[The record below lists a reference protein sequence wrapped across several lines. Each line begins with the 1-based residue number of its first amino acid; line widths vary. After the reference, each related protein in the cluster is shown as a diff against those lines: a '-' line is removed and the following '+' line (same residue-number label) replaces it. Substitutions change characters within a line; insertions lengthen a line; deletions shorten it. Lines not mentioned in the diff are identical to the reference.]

1 VQKEDF
7 MQGSSLLHLRDFRL
21 GFAGSAGVK
30 EVLHG
35 IDIDVRP
42 GELVGLVGESGSGKT
57 VTAKYALGILP
68 GNAKV
73 LGGEASLLGENL
85 QTISAA
91 GRAALKSRIA
101 YVPQDPMGALNPSFT
116 IGKQIADYLTWDA
129 SGRRLLPYLRKRR
142 NGALQR
148 QLQDRAAELLEMVRI
163 PDPTRVLSSY
173 PMQLSGGMRQRVLL
187 ALAMRNKPQF
197 LVADEPT
204 TALDVTVQKRIVELM
219 QQLVEE
225 HDLAGLYITHD
236 LGVARWLCKRS
247 YVMYNG
253 NVVETGETASIL
265 DAPTHDYTRRLVAAI
280 PRLSDHVAVREQA
293 EGQPRLRIENLTK
306 RFKEKVAVNAVSFD
320 VLPGE
325 TFAIV
330 GESGSGK
337 STVANMICGM
347 LKPSE
352 GEMRVNLD
360 GVNDASLADRGL
372 YRDKIQMVW
381 QDPSSA
387 LNPRQTIGQI
397 IELPLKLRGMEN
409 PAQRQARMRDLLEKV
424 ALPGDVLRRYP
435 RSLSGGQKQRVCI
448 ARALAME
455 PQVLVLDEPTS
466 ALDVSVQARILDL
479 LKALRESEKLTYI
492 LITHDLGVVRAMADR
507 VAVLYHGDLV
517 ELGKAHDVLGAP
529 SSDYTRD
536 LLAAVPKLEGD
547 MPAITT

>member
-1 VQKEDF
+1 
-7 MQGSSLLHLRDFRL
+7 MQGSSLLRLTDFRL
-21 GFAGSAGVK
+21 GFAGAAGIR
-30 EVLHG
+30 EVLYG
-35 IDIDVRP
+35 IDLDVRP

-57 VTAKYALGILP
+57 VTAKYVLGILP
-68 GNAKV
+68 ANAKV

-85 QTISAA
+85 RTISDA

-116 IGKQIADYLTWDA
+116 IGKQIADYLTWDV
-129 SGRRLLPYLRKRR
+129 SERRLFTYLSKRR
-142 NGALQR
+142 NRALQK
-148 QLQDRAAELLEMVRI
+148 QLHDRAAELLAMVKI
-163 PDPTRVLSSY
+163 PDPSRVLASY

-187 ALAMRNKPQF
+187 ALAMRNKPRF

-219 QQLVEE
+219 RELVQE
-225 HDLAGLYITHD
+225 HDLSGLYITHD

-247 YVMYNG
+247 YVMYRG
-253 NVVETGETASIL
+253 NVVEAGQTGSIL
-265 DAPTHDYTRRLVAAI
+265 DRPEHDYTRRLVAAI
-280 PRLSDHVAVREQA
+280 PRLSDHVPAREQA
-293 EGQPRLRIENLTK
+293 EGKPRLRIENLTK

-337 STVANMICGM
+337 STIANMICGM

-360 GVNDASLADRGL
+360 GVEDATFAQRDL

-381 QDPSSA
+381 QDPASA
-387 LNPRQTIGQI
+387 LNPRQTIGEI
-397 IELPLKLRGMEN
+397 IELPLKLRSMK
-409 PAQRQARMRDLLEKV
+409 AADRKRRMYDLLEKV
-424 ALPGDVLRRYP
+424 ALPSDVIARYP

-455 PQVLVLDEPTS
+455 PQVIVLDEPTS

-479 LKALRESEKLTYI
+479 LKALRETERLTYI

-517 ELGKAHDVLGAP
+517 ELGKAHDVLSHPA
-529 SSDYTRD
+529 SDYTKV

-547 MPAITT
+547 MTVITT

>member
-1 VQKEDF
+1 MRKESF
-7 MQGSSLLHLRDFRL
+7 MQGSSLLSLRDFRL
-21 GFAGSAGVK
+21 GFAGTAGVR

-35 IDIDVRP
+35 VDLDVRP

-57 VTAKYALGILP
+57 VTAKYVLGILP
-68 GNAKV
+68 ANAKV

-85 QTISAA
+85 RTISDA
-91 GRAALKSRIA
+91 GRAALKSAIA
-101 YVPQDPMGALNPSFT
+101 YVPQDPMGALNPSFA
-116 IGKQIADYLTWDA
+116 IGKQIADYLTWDV
-129 SGRRLLPYLRKRR
+129 SERRLFTYLSKRR
-142 NGALQR
+142 NRALQK
-148 QLQDRAAELLEMVRI
+148 QLLDRAAELLAMVKI
-163 PDPTRVLSSY
+163 PDPARVLASY

-187 ALAMRNKPQF
+187 ALAMRNKPRF

-219 QQLVEE
+219 QELVQE
-225 HDLAGLYITHD
+225 HDLSGLYITHD

-247 YVMYNG
+247 YVMYSG
-253 NVVETGETASIL
+253 NVVEAGQTGSIL
-265 DAPTHDYTRRLVAAI
+265 DRPEHDYTRRLVAAI
-280 PRLSDHVAVREQA
+280 PCLSDHVPAREQA
-293 EGQPRLRIENLTK
+293 EGKPRLRIENLTK

-337 STVANMICGM
+337 STIANMICGM

-360 GVNDASLADRGL
+360 GVEDATFAQRDL
-372 YRDKIQMVW
+372 YRDRIQMVW
-381 QDPSSA
+381 QDPASA
-387 LNPRQTIGQI
+387 LNPRQTIGEI
-397 IELPLKLRGMEN
+397 IELPLKLRSMK
-409 PAQRQARMRDLLEKV
+409 AADRKRRMHDLLEKV
-424 ALPGDVLRRYP
+424 SLPRDVLARYP

-455 PQVLVLDEPTS
+455 PQIIVLDEPTS

-479 LKALRESEKLTYI
+479 LKALRETERLTYI

-517 ELGKAHDVLGAP
+517 ELGKADDVLTHPA
-529 SSDYTRD
+529 SDYTRV

-547 MPAITT
+547 MPVITT